1 MSYFTKRY
9 HPPGTAPGT
18 LKRLGTGPATPV
30 SIKLIDFT
38 AAEFLEQEVADA
50 ESCLPY
56 LKQSTVTWV
65 HVQGDVS
72 PETLKALGE
81 TFELHPLALEDVANT
96 GQRPKTDV
104 FESQLFVV
112 LSHALIRGEH
122 ARSEQVSLFLGENYV
137 ISFHEGEG
145 DPFELVRKRLRKN
158 GARIR
163 SRGADYLLYTLI
175 DVIIDE
181 GFPVIEWFG
190 GVLEDLEQE
199 LLERPD
205 EQTLHRLYDIKRQA
219 LFMRRMLWPQREV
232 LNMVVREDGAFVT
245 EDTKV
250 YFRDCYDHTVQI
262 LDLLET
268 YRDMTTS
275 MLDLYLSSV
284 SNRLNEV
291 MRVLTV
297 IATIFIPLTFIVGV
311 YGMNFGANDKSP
323 WAMPELRWYY
333 GYPLLWLVML
343 AVAGWMLY
351 YFKRKGWFSHIVSL
365 KK

>member
-18 LKRLGTGPATPV
+18 LKRLREGPAAPV
-30 SIKLIDFT
+30 TIKLIDFT
-38 AAEFLEQEVADA
+38 DTEFMEQEVPSA
-50 ESCLPY
+50 EACVPY
-56 LKQSTVTWV
+56 LKQTTITWV

-72 PETLKALGE
+72 PETLTGLGE

-96 GQRPKTDV
+96 GQRPKTDI
-104 FESQLFVV
+104 FENQLFLV
-112 LSHALIRGEH
+112 LSHARIGAEH
-122 ARSEQVSLFLGENYV
+122 AGSEQVSLFLGHNYV
-137 ISFHEGEG
+137 ISFHEGAD
-145 DPFELVRKRLRKN
+145 DPFEPVRKRLRKT
-158 GARIR
+158 GGRIR
-163 SRGADYLLYTLI
+163 SRGADYLLYTLV

-190 GVLEDLEQE
+190 GRLEDLEQE
-199 LLERPD
+199 LLEQPD
-205 EQTLHRLYDIKRQA
+205 EQTLHRLYDIKREA

-232 LNMVVREDGAFVT
+232 LNRVVREDGAFVS

-250 YFRDCYDHTVQI
+250 YLRDCYDHTVQI

-311 YGMNFGANDKSP
+311 YGMNFGANEKSP
-323 WAMPELRWYY
+323 WAMPELRLYY
-333 GYPLLWLVML
+333 GYPLLWLIML
-343 AVAGWMLY
+343 TVAGWMLY
-351 YFKRKGWFSHIVSL
+351 YFKRKGWL
-365 KK
+365 